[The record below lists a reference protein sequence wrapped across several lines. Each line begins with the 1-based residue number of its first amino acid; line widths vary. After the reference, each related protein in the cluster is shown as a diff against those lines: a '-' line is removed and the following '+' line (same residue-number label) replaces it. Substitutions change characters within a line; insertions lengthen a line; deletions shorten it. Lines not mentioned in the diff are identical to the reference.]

1 MKSHAG
7 ALALT
12 AVQPP
17 PEVEQQYLV
26 HALPI
31 TDKSKSVRDTASL
44 CAAFPAPICMAFQPI
59 VDVAKNTVF
68 AYEALVRGING
79 EGARSILD
87 QVTANNRYA
96 FDDACRK
103 QAVKQAAQL
112 RMHDTPASLSMNMN
126 PNAVFDPEA
135 RIERTLELAG
145 ELNFPISQLIFELT
159 EEERSRDHAYL
170 NWLVRAYRRQGMRVA
185 IDDFGAGYAG
195 LGMLA
200 EFEADIVKID
210 ISLIRGVDHLPVNC
224 TIVDAI
230 LRMAEELEIQV
241 IAEGVETKAECDAL
255 RNMGVDLMQGFYF
268 ARPGLS
274 WLPKWSGQFAEE
286 CDDRVT
292 ELEVA

>member
-1 MKSHAG
+1 MKPHPG
-7 ALALT
+7 ALALS
-12 AVQPP
+12 AVTPG
-17 PEVEQQYLV
+17 PEIEEQYLL
-26 HALPI
+26 HALPLGGI
-31 TDKSKSVRDTASL
+31 PRTGRDLSNL
-44 CAAFPAPICMAFQPI
+44 CAPFPAPICMAFQPI
-59 VDVAKNTVF
+59 VNVANQTVF

-103 QAVKQAAQL
+103 QAVTQAAQL
-112 RMHDTPASLSMNMN
+112 GLHGTTASLSMNMN
-126 PNAVFDPEA
+126 PNAVFDPDA

-170 NWLVRAYRRQGMRVA
+170 NWLVRAYRRQGMKVA

-200 EFEADIVKID
+200 EFEADIVKVD

-230 LRMAEELEIQV
+230 LRMAQELEIQV
-241 IAEGVETKAECDAL
+241 IAEGVETKAECEAL
-255 RNMGVDLMQGFYF
+255 RNMGVELMQGFYF

-274 WLPKWSGQFAEE
+274 WLPTWSGQMTEQ
-286 CDDRVT
+286 CDERLT

>member
-1 MKSHAG
+1 MKLHAG
-7 ALALT
+7 ALALS
-12 AVQPP
+12 AVPP
-17 PEVEQQYLV
+17 GPEIVADEYLL

-31 TDKSKSVRDTASL
+31 AGAPSAGDQSAMRAS
-44 CAAFPAPICMAFQPI
+44 FPAEICMAFQPI
-59 VDVAKNTVF
+59 VDVSNNTIF

-79 EGARSILD
+79 EGAARILE
-87 QVTANNRYA
+87 QVTACNRYA

-103 QAVKQAAQL
+103 QAVKQAVHL
-112 RMHDTPASLSMNMN
+112 RLHDTPASLSMNMN

-145 ELNFPISQLIFELT
+145 ELNFPISQMIFELT

-200 EFEADIVKID
+200 ELEADIVKVD

-230 LRMAEELEIQV
+230 LRMAEDLEIQV

-255 RNMGVDLMQGFYF
+255 RNMGVSLMQGFYF

-274 WLPKWSGQFAEE
+274 WLPTWTGQVEE
-286 CDDRVT
+286 CDERVT